1 MNNKMNAGS
10 MKMRVPGAKQAID
23 KMKFLVLNKL
33 LIK

>member
-23 KMKFLVLNKL
+23 KMKYESSWC
-33 LIK
+33 